1 MFRVYF
7 TNFGWFSESTGTT
20 LQEAIEIARKAGF
33 EAIIVQ
39 DTEFIKGLQVATW
52 SILSGTRMIRS

>member
-7 TNFGWFSESTGTT
+7 TNFQYYSQSTGTT

-33 EAIIVQ
+33 EACIAHNEEI
-39 DTEFIKGLQVATW
+39 VATW
-52 SILSGTRMIRS
+52 SILSGTRITRR